1 MRSEHRPFGSVRIRL
16 TLITTLVFALAL
28 GVAAAVLVQTVRS
41 STKAKIR
48 HDNVT
53 FLAQLGTSVGSG
65 ALPQELPQPPP
76 GTRYEVYNIGTGKL
90 VASSGGSTP
99 TGAPVAANGVGGNVS
114 GSVGGGNVAGG
125 NVAGGNVARSGSP
138 GVKVTAPDEGKDSVV
153 VTGTATSPNGPVKLV
168 ASSPLTEV
176 RHSIDVLARVLYIAI
191 PLLVLLVGAVAWFL
205 VGRALRPVDAIRSQ
219 VEDISHTTL
228 DRRVPVPAGRDEV
241 AALAR
246 TMNDMLDRLERSS
259 LRQREFVSDASHELR
274 SPIASIR
281 AAVEVALA
289 HPARADWS
297 SVGTQVLSE
306 GGRLEHI
313 VTELLELA
321 RTEEQL
327 DAPAPSVVE
336 LDEIVVEEIDRLRAT
351 AEVVVD
357 GREVSGAQV
366 NGSGPQ
372 LGRVVR
378 NLLDNAGAYARGRV
392 EIRLRDDGEHVVL
405 TVDDDGPGIPE
416 TDRARVF
423 ERFVRLD
430 GARHRGGIGLGL
442 AMVHAIVTRHGGTVD
457 VGESP
462 LGGAR
467 LAVRLP
473 AAAVMAGALR

>member
-1 MRSEHRPFGSVRIRL
+1 MRSERRRFGSVRIRL
-16 TLITTLVFALAL
+16 TLVTTLAFALAL
-28 GVAAAVLVQTVRS
+28 GLAAVLLVGTVRG
-41 STKAKIR
+41 STKARIR
-48 HDNVT
+48 QENT
-53 FLAQLGTSVGSG
+53 AFLSQLGTSVGSG
-65 ALPQELPQPPP
+65 ALPQELPTPPP
-76 GTRYEVYNIGTGKL
+76 GTRYFVYSADTGKL
-90 VASSGGSTP
+90 VASSGGATP
-99 TGAPVAANGVGGNVS
+99 SGASVAGNGVGGNVS
-114 GSVGGGNVAGG
+114 GSVGGGNVT
-125 NVAGGNVARSGSP
+125 RSGSP
-138 GVKVTAPDEGKDSVV
+138 GVKVTAPQEGKDSVV
-153 VTGTATSPNGPVKLV
+153 VTGTATSPNGPVRLV
-168 ASSPLTEV
+168 ATSPLTEV
-176 RHSIDVLARVLYIAI
+176 RHSIDALARALYVAI
-191 PLLVLLVGAVAWFL
+191 PLLILLVGAIAWFL

-313 VTELLELA
+313 VSELLELA

-327 DAPAPSVVE
+327 DGPPPSVVE

-351 AEVVVD
+351 TDVVVD

-366 NGSGPQ
+366 NGSRPQ

-378 NLLDNAGAYARGRV
+378 NLLDNAGAYAQTRV

-416 TDRARVF
+416 GDRARVF

-430 GARHRGGIGLGL
+430 DARHRGGIGLGL

-457 VGESP
+457 TGDSP

-467 LAVRLP
+467 LTVRLP
-473 AAAVMAGALR
+473 AAAVMAGALP

>member
-1 MRSEHRPFGSVRIRL
+1 MRSERRRFGSVRIRL
-16 TLITTLVFALAL
+16 TLVTTLAFALAL
-28 GVAAAVLVQTVRS
+28 GLAAVLLVGTVRG
-41 STKAKIR
+41 STKARIR
-48 HDNVT
+48 QENIA
-53 FLAQLGTSVGSG
+53 FLSQLGTSVGSG
-65 ALPQELPQPPP
+65 ALPQELPTPPP
-76 GTRYEVYNIGTGKL
+76 GTRYFVYSADTGKL
-90 VASSGGSTP
+90 VASSGGATP
-99 TGAPVAANGVGGNVS
+99 SGAAIAGNGVA
-114 GSVGGGNVAGG
+114 GSVGGGNVT
-125 NVAGGNVARSGSP
+125 RSGSP
-138 GVKVTAPDEGKDSVV
+138 GVTVTAPREGKDSVV

-168 ASSPLTEV
+168 ATSPLTEV
-176 RHSIDVLARVLYIAI
+176 RHSIDALARALYVAI
-191 PLLVLLVGAVAWFL
+191 PLLILLVGAIAWFL

-259 LRQREFVSDASHELR
+259 RRQREFVSDASHELR

-297 SVGTQVLSE
+297 SIGTQVLSE

-327 DAPAPSVVE
+327 DGPTPSVVE
-336 LDEIVVEEIDRLRAT
+336 LDEVVVEEMDRLRAT
-351 AEVVVD
+351 TDVVVD

-366 NGSGPQ
+366 NGFRPQ

-378 NLLDNAGAYARGRV
+378 NLLDNAGAYAQHRV
-392 EIRLRDDGEHVVL
+392 EIRLRDEGEHVVL

-416 TDRARVF
+416 ADRARVF

-430 GARHRGGIGLGL
+430 DARHRGGIGLGL

-457 VGESP
+457 TGDSP

-467 LAVRLP
+467 LTVRLP
-473 AAAVMAGALR
+473 AAAVMAGALH

>member
-1 MRSEHRPFGSVRIRL
+1 MRSDHRRFGSVRIRL
-16 TLITTLVFALAL
+16 TLITTLAFALAL
-28 GVAAAVLVQTVRS
+28 GVAAAVLVRTVRN
-41 STKAKIR
+41 STKASIR
-48 HDNVT
+48 SANVT

-65 ALPQELPQPPP
+65 ALPQELPKPPP
-76 GTRYEVYNIGTGKL
+76 GTRYEVYSIGTGKL
-90 VASSGGSTP
+90 VASSGGPTP
-99 TGAPVAANGVGGNVS
+99 SGAPFATNGVGGNVAD
-114 GSVGGGNVAGG
+114 GNVTGGNIAGG
-125 NVAGGNVARSGSP
+125 NATHSGSP

-153 VTGTATSPNGPVKLV
+153 VTGTASSPNGPVRLV
-168 ASSPLTEV
+168 ATSPLTEV
-176 RHSIDVLARVLYIAI
+176 RHSIDALARALYVAI
-191 PLLVLLVGAVAWFL
+191 PLLILLVGAVAWFL
-205 VGRALRPVDAIRSQ
+205 VGRALKPVDAIRSQ

-246 TMNDMLDRLERSS
+246 TMNDMLDRLEESS

-289 HPARADWS
+289 HPGRTDWP

-327 DAPAPSVVE
+327 DGPAPSVVE
-336 LDEIVVEEIDRLRAT
+336 LDEIAVEEIDRVRAT
-351 AEVVVD
+351 TAVVVD

-366 NGSGPQ
+366 NGSRPQ

-378 NLLDNAGAYARGRV
+378 NLLDNASAYAQSRV
-392 EIRLRDDGEHVVL
+392 EIRLHDDGEHVVL
-405 TVDDDGPGIPE
+405 TVDDDGPGIPDR
-416 TDRARVF
+416 DRARVF

-430 GARHRGGIGLGL
+430 DARHRGGIGLGL

-457 VGESP
+457 AGASP

-467 LAVRLP
+467 LTVRLP
-473 AAAVMAGALR
+473 TAVVMADALR